1 MGCSVTLTGISTT
14 CAGQRG
20 GIKIA
25 YAVNKS
31 DITSIT
37 TASSKITTITLA
49 TGVHLTPFEFRK
61 NTGSLTSTYTIDD
74 TTGVKFVTS
83 ALALQFSKMETTKR
97 IAFQALVEGET
108 AIVVED
114 CNGSKWFL
122 GFDNPVTATEATAQT
137 GAAGGDLNGY
147 NITLTDESNEL
158 PYELNLS
165 DADWAALLA

>member
-25 YAVNKS
+25 YAINKS
-31 DITSIT
+31 DVVSVTVATNQIT
-37 TASSKITTITLA
+37 AITLA
-49 TGVHLTPFEFRK
+49 TGKHLIPFEFRK

-74 TTGVKFVTS
+74 ATGVKYVTS

-97 IAFQALVEGET
+97 VAFQALVEGET
-108 AIVVED
+108 VCIAED
-114 CNGSKWFL
+114 NNGSRWFL

-137 GAAGGDLNGY
+137 GTAGGDLNGY

-158 PYELNLS
+158 PYEINMS
-165 DADWAALLA
+165 DADWAALLS